1 MASEN
6 KRGNKMKREENI
18 SLHFGR
24 IRAVERKSNSRER
37 NSNFS
42 RDFSVFEQSVLVG
55 PRSKVVLRS
64 KGYTWALVLWSFDN
78 SKR

>member
-24 IRAVERKSNSRER
+24 IRGVERKSNSRER
-37 NSNFS
+37 SSNFS
-42 RDFSVFEQSVLVG
+42 LDFSVFGQSVLVG
-55 PRSKVVLRS
+55 PRSKVFLRS